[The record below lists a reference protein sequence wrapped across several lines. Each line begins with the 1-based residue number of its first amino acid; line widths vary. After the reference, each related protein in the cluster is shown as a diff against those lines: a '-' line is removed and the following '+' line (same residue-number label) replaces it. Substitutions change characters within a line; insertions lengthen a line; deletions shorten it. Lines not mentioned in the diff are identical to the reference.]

1 MNGKH
6 RVWFVV
12 CLAAVSI
19 IGLAGGVLL
28 GEKEVAPA
36 PEAGGGKEVAPAKE
50 LTLDLGGEVT
60 MKLVLVPAGK
70 FMMGSTQ
77 DQQDAAKKELAK
89 AGIPD
94 ADLSDEG
101 PQREVTIS
109 KPFYLGVYEVTQA
122 QYEQI
127 MGKNPSNFKDAKNP
141 VETVSWDEAVEFCK
155 KLSEKTGKKV
165 HLPTEAQWEYACRA
179 GSKTMFSFGDDVAE
193 LHKYGNYC
201 DKSNTLGV
209 PWQDKAHDD
218 GHDKTAPVGSF
229 KANAFGLYDMHGNV
243 WEWCADGYQDSYKGL
258 EDKDPPGP
266 KDGTLRVL
274 RGGGWFG
281 TPVFCR
287 SANRIRNVPGF
298 RFSLIGLRVAVDSY

>member
-1 MNGKH
+1 MLAQGEALGTLQPIMLKPRKGDTKLSSLPRNTLMRRRAMNGKH

-60 MKLVLVPAGK
+60 RKLVLVPAGK
-70 FMMGSTQ
+70 FMMGSSK
-77 DQQDAAKKELAK
+77 DQQDAAKKEFEK
-89 AGIPD
+89 AGFPD
-94 ADLSDEG
+94 ADISDEG

-179 GSKTMFSFGDDVAE
+179 GSKTMFSFGDDVAD
-193 LHKYGNYC
+193 LYKVKKN
-201 DKSNTLGV
+201 
-209 PWQDKAHDD
+209 
-218 GHDKTAPVGSF
+218 SF
-229 KANAFGLYDMHGNV
+229 KLLHPSRRNTDDRLVFITSGIKVVGAN
-243 WEWCADGYQDSYKGL
+243 
-258 EDKDPPGP
+258 P
-266 KDGTLRVL
+266 
-274 RGGGWFG
+274 
-281 TPVFCR
+281 
-287 SANRIRNVPGF
+287 
-298 RFSLIGLRVAVDSY
+298 